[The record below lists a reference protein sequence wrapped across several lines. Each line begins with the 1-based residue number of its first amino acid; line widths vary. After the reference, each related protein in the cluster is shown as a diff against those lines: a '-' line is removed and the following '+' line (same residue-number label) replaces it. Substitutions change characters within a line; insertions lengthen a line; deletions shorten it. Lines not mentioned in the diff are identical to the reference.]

1 MSDLTYLYVVACCI
15 LLVIYVMHQHS
26 LEYKLKRMQM
36 KEEQRAAKRKAR
48 KAAWEN
54 FKRNI

>member
-1 MSDLTYLYVVACCI
+1 MSDLTYLYIVACCI
-15 LLVIYVMHQHS
+15 LLVICVMHQHYM
-26 LEYKLKRMQM
+26 EYKLEKMRK
-36 KEEQRAAKRKAR
+36 KEELREAKRKQR